1 MFSDGA
7 LEKLIATMNRHIPS
21 ARRRLSDLLEDA
33 NPVYLGRDGAVYR
46 ISREELFRISSLLD
60 DHEKRRLRLPI
71 LLMTDTSYPGG
82 AWKVSGQLEVK
93 VISKVVG
100 REPESEGELR
110 LFYPH
115 LLELRRLLPTATTC
129 LYMP

>member
-1 MFSDGA
+1 MLSDGA

-21 ARRRLSDLLEDA
+21 ARRRLSDLLEEDDPA
-33 NPVYLGRDGAVYR
+33 YLGRDGATYR
-46 ISREELFRISSLLD
+46 ISREELLMISSLLD
-60 DHEKRRLRLPI
+60 ERERKRLKLPI

-82 AWKVSGQLEVK
+82 AWKVVGEVEVK
-93 VISKVVG
+93 AISKVVG